1 MQNDQGIST
10 AQKRVGEMNRLMQG
24 YLEQGN
30 RYIQQ
35 RNMQSGRNMQNMA
48 KNVQAPPPPVQPRFE
63 NIQRPQNP
71 QSIQR
76 QNIPEAPPDRV
87 PPDEPQKNQSGGFN
101 ADNLLIIIL
110 AAVLMRENADI
121 RLILA
126 LLYILV

>member
-1 MQNDQGIST
+1 MQNNQGVTT
-10 AQKRVGEMNRLMQG
+10 AQKRVGEMNKLMQG

-35 RNMQSGRNMQNMA
+35 RNMQNGRNMQNIA
-48 KNVQAPPPPVQPRFE
+48 KNVQAPLSSVQPRFE
-63 NIQRPQNP
+63 NV

-76 QNIPEAPPDRV
+76 QNIPENPPNSIPPDV
-87 PPDEPQKNQSGGFN
+87 PMQKQSSGFN
-101 ADNLLIIIL
+101 ADNLLIIAL

-126 LLYILV
+126 LLYILI

>member
-1 MQNDQGIST
+1 MQNNQGVTT
-10 AQKRVGEMNRLMQG
+10 AQKRVGEMNKLMQG

-35 RNMQSGRNMQNMA
+35 RNMQNGRNMQNMT
-48 KNVQAPPPPVQPRFE
+48 KNVQAPPPVQPRFE
-63 NIQRPQNP
+63 NV

-76 QNIPEAPPDRV
+76 QNIPENPPNRI
-87 PPDEPQKNQSGGFN
+87 PSDEPLPKQSGGFN
-101 ADNLLIIIL
+101 SDNLLIIAL

-126 LLYILV
+126 LLYILI

>member
-1 MQNDQGIST
+1 MQNNQGVST
-10 AQKRVGEMNRLMQG
+10 AQKRVGEMNKLMQG

-35 RNMQSGRNMQNMA
+35 RNMQNGRNMQNMQNIN
-48 KNVQAPPPPVQPRFE
+48 KNVQAPPPVQPHFE
-63 NIQRPQNP
+63 NV

-76 QNIPEAPPDRV
+76 QNISENPPNCI
-87 PPDEPQKNQSGGFN
+87 PSDEPLPKQSGGFN
-101 ADNLLIIIL
+101 SDNLLIIAL

-126 LLYILV
+126 LLYILI

>member
-1 MQNDQGIST
+1 MQNNQGVTT
-10 AQKRVGEMNRLMQG
+10 AQKRVGEMNKLMQG

-35 RNMQSGRNMQNMA
+35 RNMQNGRNMQNIT
-48 KNVQAPPPPVQPRFE
+48 KNVQAPTPVQPRFE
-63 NIQRPQNP
+63 NV

-76 QNIPEAPPDRV
+76 QNIPENPPNRIPSDV
-87 PPDEPQKNQSGGFN
+87 PMQKQSGGFN
-101 ADNLLIIIL
+101 ADNLLIIAL

-126 LLYILV
+126 LLYILI

>member
-35 RNMQSGRNMQNMA
+35 RNMQNGRNMQNPV
-48 KNVQAPPPPVQPRFE
+48 KNVQPPPVQPRFE

-71 QSIQR
+71 QSITR
-76 QNIPEAPPDRV
+76 RSFPEAPPNHI
-87 PPDEPQKNQSGGFN
+87 PPDKPPKRQSDGFN
-101 ADNLLIIIL
+101 ADNLLIIVL
-110 AAVLMRENADI
+110 ATVLMRENADI